1 MARGY
6 RNLNPG
12 NIRQSRIRYKG
23 EVHPSTDTHF
33 KQFETMAWG
42 FRAMFVLLDTYR
54 VRYGLK
60 TLQQM
65 IERYAPPSE
74 NDTTGY
80 VNFITRRTRIADI
93 STVDTLNEKQMIP
106 LVTAMAVME
115 NGTEPDAEDVH
126 KGWVLFI
133 SHKCV

>member
-6 RNLNPG
+6 SNFNPG
-12 NIRQSRIRYKG
+12 NIRNSPVRYLG
-23 EVHPSTDTHF
+23 EKESTDIAF
-33 KQFETMAWG
+33 KQFESMAWG

-80 VNFITRRTRIADI
+80 VGYITRRTRIADI
-93 STVDTLNEKQMIP
+93 SSVDTRSEKQMIP
-106 LVTAMAVME
+106 LVTAMAAME
-115 NGTEPDAEDVH
+115 NGSDPDADDVR
-126 KGWVLFI
+126 KGWELFI
-133 SHKCV
+133 NSKTK

>member
-6 RNLNPG
+6 RNMNPG
-12 NIRQSRIRYKG
+12 NIRNSSVRYLG
-23 EVHPSTDTHF
+23 EKESTDIAF
-33 KQFETMAWG
+33 KQFESMAWG

-54 VRYGLK
+54 VRHGLK

-80 VNFITRRTRIADI
+80 VSYITRRTRIADI
-93 STVDTLNEKQMIP
+93 STVDTHSERQMIP
-106 LVTAMAVME
+106 LVTAMAAME
-115 NGTEPDAEDVH
+115 NGSEPDADDVR
-126 KGWVLFI
+126 KGWELFI
-133 SHKCV
+133 NSTPK

>member
-6 RNLNPG
+6 RNCNPG
-12 NIRQSRIRYKG
+12 NIRNSSVRYLG
-23 EVHPSTDTHF
+23 EKESTDIAY
-33 KQFETMAWG
+33 KQFESMAWG

-80 VNFITRRTRIADI
+80 VSYITRRTRIADI
-93 STVDTLNEKQMIP
+93 STVDTHSEKQMIP

-115 NGTEPDAEDVH
+115 NGTEPDSDDVH
-126 KGWVLFI
+126 KGWELFI
-133 SHKCV
+133 NSSK

>member
-6 RNLNPG
+6 RNCNPG
-12 NIRQSRIRYKG
+12 NIRNSSVRYLG
-23 EVHPSTDTHF
+23 EKESTDIAY
-33 KQFETMAWG
+33 KQFESMAWG
-42 FRAMFVLLDTYR
+42 FRAMFVLLHTYQ

-80 VNFITRRTRIADI
+80 VSYITRRTRIADI
-93 STVDTLNEKQMIP
+93 STVDTHSEKQMIP

-115 NGTEPDAEDVH
+115 NGTEPDADDVH
-126 KGWVLFI
+126 KGWELFVN
-133 SHKCV
+133 SSK

>member
-6 RNLNPG
+6 RNCNPG
-12 NIRQSRIRYKG
+12 NIRNSSVRYLG
-23 EVHPSTDTHF
+23 EKESTDIAY
-33 KQFETMAWG
+33 KQFESMAWG
-42 FRAMFVLLDTYR
+42 FRAMFVLLHTYQ

-80 VNFITRRTRIADI
+80 VSYITRRTRIADI
-93 STVDTLNEKQMIP
+93 STVDTHSEKQMIP

-115 NGTEPDAEDVH
+115 NGTEPDADDVH
-126 KGWVLFI
+126 KGWELFI
-133 SHKCV
+133 NSSK

>member
-6 RNLNPG
+6 RNCNPG
-12 NIRQSRIRYKG
+12 NIIHSRVRYKG
-23 EVHPSTDTHF
+23 EIVPSADPKF
-33 KQFETMAWG
+33 KQFESMAWG

-74 NDTTGY
+74 NATTGY
-80 VNFITRRTRIADI
+80 VGYITRRTRIADL
-93 STVDTLNEKQMIP
+93 STVDTHSEKQMIP
-106 LVTAMAVME
+106 LVTAMAAME
-115 NGTEPDAEDVH
+115 NGSDPDAEDVR
-126 KGWVLFI
+126 KGWELFI
-133 SHKCV
+133 NSTPK

>member
-6 RNLNPG
+6 RNCNPG
-12 NIRQSRIRYKG
+12 NIRNSPVRYLG
-23 EVHPSTDTHF
+23 EKESTDIAF
-33 KQFETMAWG
+33 KQFESMAWG

-80 VNFITRRTRIADI
+80 VSHITRRTRIADI
-93 STVDTLNEKQMIP
+93 STVDTHSEKQMIP
-106 LVTAMAVME
+106 LVTAMAAME
-115 NGTEPDAEDVH
+115 NGSDPDAEDVR
-126 KGWVLFI
+126 KGWELFI
-133 SHKCV
+133 NSTPK

>member
-6 RNLNPG
+6 RNCNPG
-12 NIRQSRIRYKG
+12 NIRNSSVKYQG
-23 EVHPSTDTHF
+23 EKKSTDVAY
-33 KQFETMAWG
+33 KQFKSMAWG
-42 FRAMFVLLDTYR
+42 FRAMFVLLHTYQ

-80 VNFITRRTRIADI
+80 VSHITRRTRIADI
-93 STVDTLNEKQMIP
+93 SNVDTRNEKQMIP

-115 NGTEPDAEDVH
+115 NGIEPDADDVH
-126 KGWVLFI
+126 KGWELFI
-133 SHKCV
+133 NSSK

>member
-6 RNLNPG
+6 RNFNPG
-12 NIRQSRIRYKG
+12 NIRNSSVRYLG
-23 EVHPSTDTHF
+23 EKESTDIAF
-33 KQFETMAWG
+33 KQFESMTWG

-54 VRYGLK
+54 IRYGLR

-93 STVDTLNEKQMIP
+93 STVDTRNEKMMVP
-106 LVTAMAVME
+106 LVTAMAAME
-115 NGTEPDAEDVH
+115 NGSDPDAEDVR
-126 KGWVLFI
+126 KGWELFI
-133 SHKCV
+133 NSTPK

>member
-6 RNLNPG
+6 RNFNPG
-12 NIRQSRIRYKG
+12 NIRNSPVRYLG
-23 EVHPSTDTHF
+23 EKESTDIAF
-33 KQFETMAWG
+33 KQFESMAWG

-80 VNFITRRTRIADI
+80 VGYITRRTRIADI
-93 STVDTLNEKQMIP
+93 SSVDTRSEKQMIP
-106 LVTAMAVME
+106 LVTAMAAME
-115 NGTEPDAEDVH
+115 NGSDPDADDVR
-126 KGWVLFI
+126 KGWELFI
-133 SHKCV
+133 NSKTK